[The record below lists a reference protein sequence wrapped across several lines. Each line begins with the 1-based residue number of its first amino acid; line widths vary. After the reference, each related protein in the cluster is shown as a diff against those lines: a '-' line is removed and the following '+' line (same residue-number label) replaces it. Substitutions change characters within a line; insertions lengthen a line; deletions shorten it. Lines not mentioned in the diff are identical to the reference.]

1 MTEVTTFYVKQVIAF
16 VIKIHICTICFI
28 IGLFLTCYSS
38 SMPVCNTGYS
48 IEKTPVIKSV
58 SMPVFFND
66 KFQSETFGTEQKAVI
81 SEGNAHAILAA
92 PNHQLKVNEYFS
104 KSRSDISVRYDYVK
118 SSYVDL
124 PPDSNRNS
132 PFIDKCKGRS
142 PPER

>member
-16 VIKIHICTICFI
+16 VIKIHICSICFI
-28 IGLFLTCYSS
+28 LGLFLSCYSS
-38 SMPVCNTGYS
+38 SMPACNTGYS
-48 IEKTPVIKSV
+48 AVKTPVIKSV

-66 KFQSETFGTEQKAVI
+66 KFQSEAFETEQTAVI

-118 SSYVDL
+118 SSYIDL
-124 PPDSNRNS
+124 PQDSNRNS
-132 PFIDKCKGRS
+132 PCIDKCKGRS